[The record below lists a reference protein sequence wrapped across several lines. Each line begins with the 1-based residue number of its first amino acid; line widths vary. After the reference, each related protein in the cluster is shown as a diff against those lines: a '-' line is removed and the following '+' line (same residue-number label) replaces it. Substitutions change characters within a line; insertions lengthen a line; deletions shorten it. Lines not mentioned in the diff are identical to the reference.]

1 MKPDLFSRLS
11 SKQQLD
17 QLPLL
22 EPEPLDPRS
31 SERILETI
39 EKEEEEDM
47 EAREARLLEEAISSV
62 PEMDEEEEVRGKATW
77 AGSERR
83 N

>member
-1 MKPDLFSRLS
+1 M
-11 SKQQLD
+11 D
-17 QLPLL
+17 QLPLQL
-22 EPEPLDPRS
+22 EPVPLDPRS

-62 PEMDEEEEVRGKATW
+62 PEMDEEEEVRGKDWVRAPKLM
-77 AGSERR
+77 RR
-83 N
+83 NIKK

>member
-1 MKPDLFSRLS
+1 M
-11 SKQQLD
+11 D
-17 QLPLL
+17 QLPLQL

-62 PEMDEEEEVRGKATW
+62 PEMDEEEEVRGKATRT
-77 AGSERR
+77 GSERR